1 MGLSKKKRWLGSE
14 VIFSKENNI
23 KNNNDIKYLLEID
36 SSVAQRSIFGPLL
49 FLIYVNTSTF

>member
-14 VIFSKENNI
+14 VIFSNENNI
-23 KNNNDIKYLLEID
+23 KNNSDIKYLLEID
-36 SSVAQRSIFGPLL
+36 SSVAQRSIFEPLL

>member
-23 KNNNDIKYLLEID
+23 KNNSDIKYLLEID

-49 FLIYVNTSTF
+49 FLIYVNTCTF